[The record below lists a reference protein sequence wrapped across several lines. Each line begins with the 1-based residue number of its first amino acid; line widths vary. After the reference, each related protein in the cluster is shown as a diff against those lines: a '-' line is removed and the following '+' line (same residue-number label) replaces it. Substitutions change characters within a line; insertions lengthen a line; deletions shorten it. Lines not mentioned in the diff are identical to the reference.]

1 VTSEILPG
9 SDPFS
14 SSGDGRGELVL
25 HAYTDN
31 PQTMRS
37 IAEMLAA
44 LGYTVEMPRL
54 PGHGTTVEDLKRC
67 RWSDFVAEVERAC
80 DTLTATCDRVAI
92 VGLSMGGGLT
102 CHLAEN
108 RDVAGIAL
116 INPFLKAPPAELRD
130 GVKAGIDAGVDE
142 LPGAGADIKKPGVD
156 GFSYAAMPAIPLLS
170 FAEGID
176 VVEAHLCDIMA
187 PMLLLTSR
195 EDHVVFWENGGAV
208 VERSAGPVE
217 RIWLEDSCHVATI
230 DNDQPLIESAIAEFF
245 GRVFLS

>member
-1 VTSEILPG
+1 MTSEILPG

-14 SSGDGRGELVL
+14 SSGDGRGVLVL
-25 HAYTDN
+25 HGYTDN
-31 PQTMRS
+31 PPTMRS
-37 IAEMLAA
+37 IAEMPAA
-44 LGYTVEMPRL
+44 YGCTVEMPRL

-142 LPGAGADIKKPGVD
+142 LPGAGAHIKKPGVD

-170 FAEGID
+170 VAEGID
-176 VVEAHLCDIMA
+176 VVEAHLGDIMA
-187 PMLLLTSR
+187 PMLLLTSC